1 MLAIENCKDVFR
13 TVARLKNGES
23 EKTLGDVLS
32 KVVINAKTAADYEYI
47 GRILSKYTTFDVGM
61 L

>member
-13 TVARLKNGES
+13 SVARLENGES
-23 EKTLGDVLS
+23 EETLGDVLS

-47 GRILSKYTTFDVGM
+47 GA
-61 L
+61 